1 MGGMVAITMD
11 VKLTKVTSSAMAGNS
26 LSLQTVVGMVVVAF
40 LWAICFPFIVV
51 GLPDAPPILF
61 AALRALLAGAF
72 LIAIGM
78 KLGRRFDCSFRRLVM
93 LTLIGFSY
101 TGMGLGGM
109 FLGAG
114 NVGPGVATVLAN
126 AQPLFA
132 AILSIFVLKEVV
144 TVRLYLGLFIGFVGV
159 VVLALPDFDFG
170 ADRFV
175 GVLYVLVG
183 AVGTAIGNV
192 LLKLQAGEE
201 GVYWPMGIQLIL
213 GAAFLLVASL
223 LAGEGFEVDWTWSF
237 SGVVFV
243 LAVPATALMVVLWYE
258 LLARAPLNE
267 LNPFTFLTPV
277 FGLLIGALF
286 FDEIFSAVE
295 IAGIVITVL
304 GLLVIVIVPNRE
316 KRIV

>member
-1 MGGMVAITMD
+1 V
-11 VKLTKVTSSAMAGNS
+11 SSNQS
-26 LSLQTVVGMVVVAF
+26 LSLSTIVGMVVVAI
-40 LWAICFPFIVV
+40 LWAICFPFISV
-51 GLPDAPPILF
+51 GLPDAPPLLF
-61 AALRALLAGAF
+61 AALRAFLAGAF

-78 KLGRRFDCSFRRLVM
+78 KFGRKFDCSFRRLVM
-93 LTLIGFSY
+93 LVLIGFSY

-132 AILSIFVLKEVV
+132 AILSVFVLKEVI
-144 TVRLYLGLFIGFVGV
+144 TARLYLGLFIGFVGV
-159 VVLALPDFDFG
+159 VVLALPGFDFG
-170 ADRFV
+170 TDRFV
-175 GVLYVLVG
+175 GALYVLLG

-192 LLKLQAGEE
+192 LLKLQAGE
-201 GVYWPMGIQLIL
+201 GDVYLPMGIQLIL
-213 GAAFLLVASL
+213 GAAFLLFASL

-237 SGVVFV
+237 AGVVFV

-258 LLARAPLNE
+258 LLARAPLNK

-286 FDEIFSAVE
+286 FDETFSAVE
-295 IAGIVITVL
+295 ITGIAITVVGLIVI
-304 GLLVIVIVPNRE
+304 IIVPNQE
-316 KRIV
+316 KRVA

>member
-1 MGGMVAITMD
+1 MT
-11 VKLTKVTSSAMAGNS
+11 TKS
-26 LSLQTVVGMVVVAF
+26 LSPQVIVGMVIVAL
-40 LWAICFPFIVV
+40 LWAICFPFITV
-51 GLPDAPPILF
+51 GLPDAPPLLF
-61 AALRALLAGAF
+61 ASLRAFLAGAC
-72 LIAIGM
+72 LIIIGLKM
-78 KLGRRFDCSFRRLVM
+78 GRKPRYSFRRLAM
-93 LTLIGFSY
+93 LALIGFSY

-132 AILSIFVLKEVV
+132 AILSVFILKEVM
-144 TVRLYLGLFIGFVGV
+144 TVRLYLGLFVGFIGV
-159 VVLALPDFDFG
+159 VVLALPSFDFG
-170 ADRFV
+170 TDRFE
-175 GVLYVLVG
+175 GVLYVLFG

-192 LLKLQAGEE
+192 LLKLQAGD
-201 GVYWPMGIQLIL
+201 GDVYWPMGIQLIL

-237 SGVVFV
+237 AGVVFV

-258 LLARAPLNE
+258 LLARAPLNK

-286 FDEIFSAVE
+286 FDETFSAVE
-295 IAGIVITVL
+295 ITGIAITVV
-304 GLLVIVIVPNRE
+304 GLIVIVIVPNQE
-316 KRIV
+316 KRVS